1 MSNKVLGTWDG
12 LGAQDV
18 GTRYPSKPFA
28 YQGSVLRIKLVPLER
43 ESRELDGVHFGV
55 DERLRNADLV
65 NEQPAWHRLVQVH
78 GIQRFSILVVLDF
91 QYLERN
97 CNKTTFTGLG

>member
-43 ESRELDGVHFGV
+43 ESRELDGVHLGV

-65 NEQPAWHRLVQVH
+65 NE
-78 GIQRFSILVVLDF
+78 
-91 QYLERN
+91 
-97 CNKTTFTGLG
+97 